1 MRSLRVF
8 GVFEVF
14 VLIMHIPVVAE
25 GFVTNI
31 IGTFASVVT
40 LPIVIVGILVLV
52 AVVLLIVFVVVVAG
66 VVVGVVVGVVFGVVD
81 VVVGGGL
88 MVVVVTVVVP
98 KTRLSIFS
106 SCS

>member
-1 MRSLRVF
+1 MISLGVF

-14 VLIMHIPVVAE
+14 GLTMHIPVVAE

-31 IGTFASVVT
+31 IGTFSSVVT
-40 LPIVIVGILVLV
+40 LPIVVVGILVLV
-52 AVVLLIVFVVVVAG
+52 AVVLLIVVVVIAG
-66 VVVGVVVGVVFGVVD
+66 GVVVVVVGVVVGVVD
-81 VVVGGGL
+81 VVVGVGL

>member
-52 AVVLLIVFVVVVAG
+52 AVVLLIVFVVVG
-66 VVVGVVVGVVFGVVD
+66 GGGVVVGVVFGVVD

>member
-1 MRSLRVF
+1 MRSLGVF

-14 VLIMHIPVVAE
+14 GLTMHIPVVAE

-31 IGTFASVVT
+31 IGTFSSVVT
-40 LPIVIVGILVLV
+40 LPIVVVGILVLV
-52 AVVLLIVFVVVVAG
+52 AVVLLTVVVVAG
-66 VVVGVVVGVVFGVVD
+66 VDVGVVVGVVFGVVD
-81 VVVGGGL
+81 VVVGVGL
-88 MVVVVTVVVP
+88 MVVVVTVVVS